1 MYHRDMSTTP
11 RSGVAPSDLTLSDL
25 LCFDLY
31 ATSRQVIGVY
41 RPLLDEVHLTYPQFL
56 VLLALWETD
65 EQPMKALAARVNL
78 DYGTISPLVKRL
90 DARGLVTRHRN
101 PSDERSTIVTLT
113 PEGDALRTL
122 APRMADL
129 MITTLGITLDELRTL
144 RDLLAT
150 VRRNLEP
157 HPA

>member
-1 MYHRDMSTTP
+1 MYHGRMSTTP
-11 RSGVAPSDLTLSDL
+11 VSGVAPSDLTLSDL

-41 RPLLDEVHLTYPQFL
+41 RPLLDEAHLTYPQFL
-56 VLLALWETD
+56 VLLALWEKD

-101 PSDERSTIVTLT
+101 PADERSTIVTLT

-129 MITTLGITLDELRTL
+129 MISTLGITLDELRTL

-150 VRRNLEP
+150 VRRSLEP
-157 HPA
+157 HA

>member
-1 MYHRDMSTTP
+1 MYRVLMATSPHTADI
-11 RSGVAPSDLTLSDL
+11 ANDLTLSDL

-41 RPLLDEVHLTYPQFL
+41 RPLLDEVKLTYPQFL
-56 VLLALWETD
+56 VLLALWEDD
-65 EQPMKALAARVNL
+65 EQSMKELAGRVHL

-101 PSDERSTIVTLT
+101 PADERSTIVTLT
-113 PEGDALRTL
+113 SDGDALRSL

-129 MITTLGITLDELRTL
+129 MVGSLGIDLDDFLALRG
-144 RDLLAT
+144 LLAKIRDGLAAAG
-150 VRRNLEP
+150 V
-157 HPA
+157 

>member
-1 MYHRDMSTTP
+1 MASTSPT
-11 RSGVAPSDLTLSDL
+11 SDVVARELTLSDL

-41 RPLLDEVHLTYPQFL
+41 RPLLDEAGLTYPQFL

-65 EQPMKALAARVNL
+65 EQSMKELAAGVRL

-101 PSDERSTIVTLT
+101 PADERSTIVTLT
-113 PEGDALRTL
+113 PDGDALRTL
-122 APRMADL
+122 GPRMTELMVASMGIDL
-129 MITTLGITLDELRTL
+129 DDLVTL
-144 RDLLAT
+144 RGLLSKIRDGLA
-150 VRRNLEP
+150 
-157 HPA
+157 ASGA